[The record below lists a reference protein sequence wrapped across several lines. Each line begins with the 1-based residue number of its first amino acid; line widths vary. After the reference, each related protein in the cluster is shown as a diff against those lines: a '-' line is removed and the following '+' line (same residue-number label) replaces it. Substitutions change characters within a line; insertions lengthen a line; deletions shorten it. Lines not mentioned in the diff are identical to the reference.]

1 ADRARRCRRVAPLGL
16 ARVSGGHRLR
26 GMTDLGSGEAR
37 ITELTRELSE
47 LRDRHEAVVRVLQDL
62 ARSRMRL
69 QPILDQI
76 AEALTS
82 LLRSE
87 YALIHLAE
95 RESLHFQAHSGVP
108 AEAVEYERAHP
119 KAPGVETLTRRVAL
133 TKRPGQIRGV
143 APDAGYK
150 NGAVKLGPV
159 RTMLGAPVL
168 IEDELV
174 GVIQVGRRE
183 VRPFNER
190 EIELIATFANQCAI
204 AIGNARLFETVE
216 RQRAH
221 LARFVSP
228 EVAALVST
236 EEGS

>member
-1 ADRARRCRRVAPLGL
+1 
-16 ARVSGGHRLR
+16 
-26 GMTDLGSGEAR
+26 
-37 ITELTRELSE
+37 
-47 LRDRHEAVVRVLQDL
+47 
-62 ARSRMRL
+62 
-69 QPILDQI
+69 
-76 AEALTS
+76 
-82 LLRSE
+82 
-87 YALIHLAE
+87 
-95 RESLHFQAHSGVP
+95 
-108 AEAVEYERAHP
+108 
-119 KAPGVETLTRRVAL
+119 TLTGRVAL
-133 TKRPGQIRGV
+133 TKRPVHIRDV
-143 APDAGYK
+143 AADADYK
-150 NGAVKLGPV
+150 YGAVKLAPV

-228 EVAALVST
+228 EGAALVST
-236 EEGS
+236 EEGSR